1 MNIPGGHPPAKFW
14 RFLALGAVNWRSWFW
29 LDFDWTPFCYSD
41 EKPAWLEDFSEI
53 EKVKL
58 CLCPDRLKMVHV
70 DGQFKV
76 SPNSF
81 RIWFNFTKKTLLEF
95 NFTKRLDFD
104 RENHG
109 CVTLSL
115 YEHPRRPSTCEIL
128 TIFGLKSSK
137 LEVFDWI
144 FLEFMNR
151 QLSRRRIRLRL
162 CSHCPKYR
170 RGRVEIFSRACRYV
184 ELCLLDISTVKSKFF
199 Q

>member
-14 RFLALGAVNWRSWFW
+14 RFLALGAVNWRSCFLTGFW
-29 LDFDWTPFCYSD
+29 LDAILLFGRKTSV
-41 EKPAWLEDFSEI
+41 AWRFFRNWKSKALP
-53 EKVKL
+53 L
-58 CLCPDRLKMVHV
+58 PGHLDRLKMVHV

-115 YEHPRRPSTCEIL
+115 HEHPRRPSTCEIL
-128 TIFGLKSSK
+128 TIFGFKSSK

-144 FLEFMNR
+144 FWSLWIGNFHDAGLDYGYARIAWNTTVEELEWFH
-151 QLSRRRIRLRL
+151 Q
-162 CSHCPKYR
+162 
-170 RGRVEIFSRACRYV
+170 
-184 ELCLLDISTVKSKFF
+184 
-199 Q
+199 